1 MVSRLFYYYLLYQ
14 SKSPEKILG
23 DGNGIY
29 LQSKYSNAPNGKII
43 PTLLDLT
50 SGCRGK
56 RKALQRIF
64 QNIIQNT
71 DIMDILEGNSITVIP
86 GSYSGFLSQA
96 QITSGWKESNPEKI
110 SHYYREI
117 ELISTKE
124 LQDKFDENGGNH
136 D

>member
-1 MVSRLFYYYLLYQ
+1 M
-14 SKSPEKILG
+14 
-23 DGNGIY
+23 
-29 LQSKYSNAPNGKII
+29 
-43 PTLLDLT
+43 
-50 SGCRGK
+50 
-56 RKALQRIF
+56 
-64 QNIIQNT
+64 IQNT

-86 GSYSGFLSQA
+86 GSYNGFLSQT
-96 QITSGWKESNPEKI
+96 QITSGRKESNPEKI